1 MDNMYKA
8 RALAEDLK
16 SELELRALGDV
27 VLSFGADGDALLQV
41 TGDST
46 DAALIQVTTVVTTAR
61 DALGL
66 QHGAFTPHIIRIATR
81 NGANLPS
88 AAFTTALTAAVA
100 LRGTRVELYQ
110 TAAAPTPAD
119 LVPAN
124 RVTVFHPN
132 VQFPLTGEM

>member
-1 MDNMYKA
+1 AVQSPDYTQIVWVVRLTATLSIRRHNMDNMYKA

-81 NGANLPS
+81 DGA
-88 AAFTTALTAAVA
+88 
-100 LRGTRVELYQ
+100 
-110 TAAAPTPAD
+110 
-119 LVPAN
+119 
-124 RVTVFHPN
+124 
-132 VQFPLTGEM
+132 